1 MLQPKGYIALLTV
14 LALLVL
20 SLSFSV
26 VVTYTSVDQLQSS
39 LSVVHG
45 ARALALAEGCVEDA
59 LLQRWRDTNYEG
71 GDYEYL
77 DGRCHVVV
85 EEQGTTLEF
94 ISMGRVDVFERT
106 VRVRLDQSVTPPAIL
121 SWLEP

>member
-1 MLQPKGYIALLTV
+1 MFFGPEGLFVRVGCECMLQPKGYISLLTA
-14 LALLVL
+14 LALLAL

-71 GDYEYL
+71 G
-77 DGRCHVVV
+77 
-85 EEQGTTLEF
+85 
-94 ISMGRVDVFERT
+94 IMS
-106 VRVRLDQSVTPPAIL
+106 IL
-121 SWLEP
+121 MDALS